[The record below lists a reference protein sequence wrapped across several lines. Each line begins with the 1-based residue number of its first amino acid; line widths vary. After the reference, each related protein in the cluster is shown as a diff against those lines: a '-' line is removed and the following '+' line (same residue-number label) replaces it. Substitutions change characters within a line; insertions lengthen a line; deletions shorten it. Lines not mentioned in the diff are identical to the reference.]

1 MSQWRNWSRT
11 ATADPET
18 IIAPRTEQELSAAML
33 AARETGA
40 NIKAVGSGHSF
51 TDCAT
56 TTGTIVQLREFD
68 TVEWVG
74 PAAPDG
80 SRLVRVGAGI
90 TLARLCEELA
100 ARGLA
105 LANMGDIN
113 KQTISGAISTGTHGT
128 GIDFTGFAG
137 MVEEVRLVTA
147 DGQVRTANA
156 ERHPELFQA
165 ARLSIGV
172 LGVITAITLR
182 AVPAFTLHAHEAP
195 RPLAEVLES
204 LNDPSGPVHTNDHF
218 EFYWFPRTDIA
229 LTKANNRVAGHDQ
242 PLATWRRLLDD
253 EILSNGLFTATNNLV
268 RLAPKLT
275 TPVNFVASRALTE
288 RAYTAAS
295 HDVFVTPRR
304 VRFREMEYAIPI
316 EAVPAALTEVRKWLK
331 SSGVAVPFPIEVR
344 FVSADDVWLS
354 TAYGRRSG
362 YIAVHQFIGMEYR
375 EYFGAV
381 AQIMA
386 QFGGRPHWGK
396 MHWLRS
402 EHLRELYPKFDDFLA
417 VRDRVDP
424 AGVFANR
431 YTRRVFGR

>member
-18 IIAPRTEQELSAAML
+18 IIAPRTEQELSAAVL
-33 AARETGA
+33 AARDTGA
-40 NIKAVGSGHSF
+40 ATAAVGSGRSF
-51 TDCAT
+51 TACVT
-56 TTGTIVQLREFD
+56 TTGTIVQPREFD

-113 KQTISGAISTGTHGT
+113 KQTISGAMIPATHGT

-242 PLATWRRLLDD
+242 PLATSRRLLDD

-268 RLAPKLT
+268 RL
-275 TPVNFVASRALTE
+275 E
-288 RAYTAAS
+288 
-295 HDVFVTPRR
+295 
-304 VRFREMEYAIPI
+304 I
-316 EAVPAALTEVRKWLK
+316 
-331 SSGVAVPFPIEVR
+331 
-344 FVSADDVWLS
+344 
-354 TAYGRRSG
+354 
-362 YIAVHQFIGMEYR
+362 
-375 EYFGAV
+375 
-381 AQIMA
+381 
-386 QFGGRPHWGK
+386 
-396 MHWLRS
+396 
-402 EHLRELYPKFDDFLA
+402 
-417 VRDRVDP
+417 
-424 AGVFANR
+424 
-431 YTRRVFGR
+431 